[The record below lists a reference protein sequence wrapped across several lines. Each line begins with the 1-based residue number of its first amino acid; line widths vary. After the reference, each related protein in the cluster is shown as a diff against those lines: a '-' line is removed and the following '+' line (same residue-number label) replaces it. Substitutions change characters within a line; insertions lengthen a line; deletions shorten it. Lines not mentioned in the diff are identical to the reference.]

1 MNASAVMLGRL
12 LVTMLGSALVAG
24 GFMSAMLG
32 PVGSG
37 WHYGGALAV
46 LAGGLLLVR
55 LVYCAFGRTAVDV
68 SADA

>member
-1 MNASAVMLGRL
+1 MMLGRL
-12 LVTMLGSALVAG
+12 IVSAVGGGLMAG
-24 GFMSAMLG
+24 GFLSAMLG

-55 LVYCAFGRTAVDV
+55 LIVVAARVDV
-68 SADA
+68 SAEA